1 MIALLRE
8 HGIDYKTSNRKMSYH
23 ITNKQLQDIGNTYKW
38 FFEDD
43 DEEHDENRLI
53 KTGEA
58 VKLVMTSNEA
68 KLQAEIDRLNNMI
81 TELKQVKQE
90 VIPDDDDDD
99 DDIEVINTN
108 INMFNI
114 PKQPEKIKKTQDMSN
129 IISAFDNALFKMKS

>member
-1 MIALLRE
+1 MISLLRE
-8 HGIDYKTSNRKMSYH
+8 HGIDYKTSNGKMSYH

-43 DEEHDENRLI
+43 NEEHDENRLI

-68 KLQAEIDRLNNMI
+68 KLQAEIDRLNNII
-81 TELKQVKQE
+81 TELKQVKQD
-90 VIPDDDDDD
+90 VISDD

-114 PKQPEKIKKTQDMSN
+114 PKQPEKIKKTQDMNN
-129 IISAFDNALFKMKS
+129 IISAFDNALSKMKS